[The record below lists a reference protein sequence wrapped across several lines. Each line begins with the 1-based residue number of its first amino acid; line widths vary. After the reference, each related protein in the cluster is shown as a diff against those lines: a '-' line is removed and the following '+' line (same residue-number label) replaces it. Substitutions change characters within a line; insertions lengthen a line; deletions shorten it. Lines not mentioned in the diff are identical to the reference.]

1 MGQSWENG
9 VADVRTYV
17 RTYVRTDRDSL
28 QDPQVGPSEIF
39 FQIM

>member
-9 VADVRTYV
+9 VADVRTYG
-17 RTYVRTDRDSL
+17 RTDRDSL